1 MQPVSAVI
9 SSHTVVFVSDVLIQL
24 SLLHMLSDSV
34 KCTFPVIMLHINHW
48 LLRGSD
54 TGSGKGWNKE
64 WTFES
69 REWNKL

>member
-1 MQPVSAVI
+1 MQPLSAII
-9 SSHTVVFVSDVLIQL
+9 SSRAVVCDSHVLIQL

-34 KCTFPVIMLHINHW
+34 KCTFSVIMLHINQW

-69 REWNKL
+69 REQNKH